1 MQLSNNNYVNVN
13 DFFCKFIKIDHELNL
28 LVEVKYFTKKCDYK
42 LLSNYIFTLINF
54 VIEEKTKTKNENV
67 IDVFCDIK
75 DYNIK
80 EIDYDFIKLMIGICQ
95 KNYKDNLRVIY
106 IKNANIMFKTIYAVV
121 RPFIDKVTRK
131 KILFVKKKS
140 NDKITEDNI
149 DELFS

>member
-1 MQLSNNNYVNVN
+1 MEVSNNYVNVN

-28 LVEVKYFTKKCDYK
+28 LVEVKYFTKKCDYA
-42 LLSNYIFTLINF
+42 LLSKYIFTLINF
-54 VIEEKTKTKNENV
+54 VLEEKTKNKNEDV
-67 IDVFCDIK
+67 IDVFVDIK

-131 KILFVKKKS
+131 KIFFVKKTK
-140 NDKITEDNI
+140 DKITEDNI
-149 DELFS
+149 DDLFN